1 MNKHGPR
8 LSIGPT
14 EKGTFQ
20 KYLTGSHKLR
30 TAKLNVYGFD
40 FKSLKLINNYLLH
53 RKKRTRINHFYCLWE
68 EVLFGVPQGSI
79 LGSVLVNIFLS
90 DLFLY

>member
-1 MNKHGPR
+1 MNKRGPR

-14 EKGTFQ
+14 GKGTFQ
-20 KYLTGSHKLR
+20 KYLTVSHKLR

-40 FKSLKLINNYLLH
+40 FNSLKLINNYLLH
-53 RKKRTRINHFYCLWE
+53 RKKKRTKINHFYYLWE

-79 LGSVLVNIFLS
+79 
-90 DLFLY
+90 